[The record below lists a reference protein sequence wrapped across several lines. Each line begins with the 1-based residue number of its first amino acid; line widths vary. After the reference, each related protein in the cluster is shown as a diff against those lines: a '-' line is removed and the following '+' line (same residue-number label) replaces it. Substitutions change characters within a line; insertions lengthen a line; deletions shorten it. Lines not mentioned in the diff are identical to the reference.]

1 MNGIRNSLT
10 TRKFLS
16 MLVGGSIGSLVASL
30 ITMSDSIVA
39 GLFLG
44 KEAVAA
50 VSLVVPAYSL
60 SWFFTLMVTYGA
72 SIIYSREIGSF
83 NKKRADEIFGN
94 GVVSSITV
102 GVILFILF
110 NILGTKYLII
120 YGAQGSILLMAERY
134 IFWMGCVML
143 ISPISYFLNEM
154 IYADGD
160 ETIHT
165 LSNLVSAAVN
175 LGTSVVLCRLT
186 GIIGIGIGSLVGTL
200 SGLVITC
207 IHFIKKTNALKFRF
221 YFSPKLSISAAR
233 YSLVDGGLYL
243 FYAFYL
249 AVINRFIIR
258 YFGEEYLILASVILM
273 IAELELVFDG
283 IGEAMNPVIGVY
295 LTEESFAGIRKI
307 LSIAAV
313 TAVIEGVLT
322 TSAVCLLSGVLP
334 GVFGIESG
342 ELKSL
347 AQAGIIIMSL
357 GFVFS
362 SLNFL
367 MSSYYLII
375 DRVILGF
382 AVTMLR
388 AMVVPLASGLLL
400 GRIFGIYGLFA
411 GIAVAA
417 PLTLVISQLMVR
429 VRVGKENYPFL
440 IHDREMGKKSYLFE
454 LEVEPKDIIATSER
468 VEEILL
474 KEGIDKNSALRVMR
488 ACEEIFMLV
497 YDKNPGEK
505 VLGECSVILDG
516 KTLKFITRCNGRI
529 LDMTDTDMKVD
540 SFRGYS
546 LSQLISTRG
555 FEEKGLAAMS
565 FNRNMLKIDL

>member
-1 MNGIRNSLT
+1 
-10 TRKFLS
+10 
-16 MLVGGSIGSLVASL
+16 MLVGGTIGSVVASL

-39 GLFLG
+39 GIFLG

-50 VSLVVPAYSL
+50 VSLVIPAYSL
-60 SWFFTLMVTYGA
+60 SWFFTMMVTYGA

-83 NKKRADEIFGN
+83 NKERADEIFGN
-94 GVVSSITV
+94 GVVSSVSV
-102 GVILFILF
+102 GIILFILF
-110 NILGTKYLII
+110 NVLGRKYLII
-120 YGAQGSILLMAERY
+120 YGAQGSILSMAERY
-134 IFWMGCVML
+134 IYWMGSVML

-175 LGTSVVLCRLT
+175 LGTSIVLCRII
-186 GIIGIGIGSLVGTL
+186 GISGIGIGSLVGTL
-200 SGLVITC
+200 SGLVVTC
-207 IHFIKKTNALKFRF
+207 MHFFKKTNALRF
-221 YFSPKLSISAAR
+221 KLYFSPKLCVSAAR
-233 YSLVDGGLYL
+233 YSLVDGGFYL
-243 FYAFYL
+243 FYALYL
-249 AVINRFIIR
+249 AAINKFIIR
-258 YFGEEYLILASVILM
+258 FYGEDYLILGSVILM
-273 IAELELVFDG
+273 ITELELVFDG

-295 LTEESFAGIRKI
+295 LSEESFAGVRKI
-307 LSIAAV
+307 LSIGTV
-313 TAVIEGVLT
+313 TAAIEGMLT
-322 TSAVCLLSGVLP
+322 CAVVCLLSGVLP
-334 GVFGIESG
+334 AVFGIDTG
-342 ELKSL
+342 NLKSL

-357 GFVFS
+357 GFAFS

-367 MSSYYLII
+367 ITSYYMII
-375 DRVILGF
+375 DRIILGF
-382 AVTMLR
+382 VITMLR
-388 AMVVPLASGLLL
+388 TMVVPLISGLFL
-400 GRIFGIYGLFA
+400 GRVFGIYGLFA
-411 GIAVAA
+411 GIALAA
-417 PLTLVISQLMVR
+417 PLTLVISQLLVR

-440 IHDREMGKKSYLFE
+440 IHDREMDKKTYLFE
-454 LEVEPKDIIATSER
+454 LEVEPKNIIATSER
-468 VEEILL
+468 VEETLL

-516 KTLKFITRCNGRI
+516 KTLKLITRCNGRI